1 MNTARAVITIIA
13 VVGLLAMACS
23 DRPTPVDD
31 SQPTPAPT
39 STPVP
44 PTPTPSVVASDDF
57 TDARI
62 SMREGGG
69 MLGTVRVHT
78 VDSTL
83 LSYKGNFLS
92 VANQEARTECSATTI
107 SPEDQNLLWRTLYES
122 DVFTLGDNNEM
133 LSVVADVSFYAIIVE
148 HDGQRNEFS
157 VYAPGFLA
165 DRLEGRYLAIVEA
178 IRDLANL
185 RLRAPSLEAC
195 ADYQVANQTPEPTP
209 TPVPTTSTSADES
222 QPIPVPTSTPVPPTP
237 KPVDESQPISAPTST
252 PVPPMPTPMPMPM
265 PNVHRVEIGLGGSV
279 QLPDQ
284 GIGISFDEVVE
295 DSRCPAN
302 VVCVWAGEAVIE
314 LTVTKADT
322 SAVVRLS
329 LEPGS
334 PIKSPW
340 VRVTSSQPG
349 SEDISIRLTSLEPYP
364 GSDADKEGG
373 VLTAVLEVMVD
384 RG

>member
-1 MNTARAVITIIA
+1 
-13 VVGLLAMACS
+13 
-23 DRPTPVDD
+23 
-31 SQPTPAPT
+31 
-39 STPVP
+39 
-44 PTPTPSVVASDDF
+44 
-57 TDARI
+57 
-62 SMREGGG
+62 

-83 LSYKGNFLS
+83 LSCKGNFLA

-107 SPEDQNLLWRTLYES
+107 SPEDQKLLWRTLYER

-133 LSVVADVSFYAIIVE
+133 LSVVADVLFYAIIVE

-178 IRDLANL
+178 IRNLANL
-185 RLRAPSLEAC
+185 RLRAPSPEAC

-209 TPVPTTSTSADES
+209 TPVPATSTPVDAS
-222 QPIPVPTSTPVPPTP
+222 QAIPVPTSTPVPPTP
-237 KPVDESQPISAPTST
+237 T
-252 PVPPMPTPMPMPM
+252 PM

-284 GIGISFDEVVE
+284 GIGISFDRVVE

-302 VVCVWAGEAVIE
+302 VVCIWAGEVVIE
-314 LTVTKADT
+314 LTVTEADT
-322 SAVVRLS
+322 SVVVRLS
-329 LEPGS
+329 LRPGS
-334 PIKSPW
+334 HIKSPW
-340 VRVTSSQPG
+340 VRVTNSQPG
-349 SEDISIRLTSLEPYP
+349 SEDISIRLTSLWGYP
-364 GSDADKEGG
+364 GSDGNKEGG

>member
-1 MNTARAVITIIA
+1 MKTAIATIAIIA
-13 VVGLLAMACS
+13 AVGLLAMACGGK
-23 DRPTPVDD
+23 PTQVDD
-31 SQPTPAPT
+31 SQPTPAP
-39 STPVP
+39 SYTPVP

-83 LSYKGNFLS
+83 LSYKGNFRA

-107 SPEDQNLLWRTLYES
+107 SPEDQKLLWRTLDEN

-148 HDGQRNEFS
+148 NDGQRNEFS

-178 IRDLANL
+178 IRNLANL
-185 RLRAPSLEAC
+185 RLRALSPEAC
-195 ADYQVANQTPEPTP
+195 ADYQEANQTPEPTP
-209 TPVPTTSTSADES
+209 TPVPPTSTPVDAS
-222 QPIPVPTSTPVPPTP
+222 QAIPVPTSTPVPPTP

-252 PVPPMPTPMPMPM
+252 PVPPTPTPM
-265 PNVHRVEIGLGGSV
+265 PNVHRVEIGLGESV

-284 GIGISFDEVVE
+284 GIGISFDRVVE

-302 VVCVWAGEAVIE
+302 VVCIWAGEVVIE
-314 LTVTKADT
+314 LTVTEADT
-322 SAVVRLS
+322 SVVVRLS
-329 LEPGS
+329 LRPGS
-334 PIKSPW
+334 HIKSPW
-340 VRVTSSQPG
+340 VRVTNSQPG
-349 SEDISIRLTSLEPYP
+349 SGDISIRLTSLE
-364 GSDADKEGG
+364 GEGP
-373 VLTAVLEVMVD
+373 TAVLEVMVD
-384 RG
+384 GG